1 MSHSRFKSVQALSI
15 FLLEQELPELVADS
29 TNLEGCNYTIPEI
42 QTLLQNITVGGK
54 SLTDNTIAQNQ
65 CNAWKKLVLDLK
77 KDQASISLD
86 YLLQLH
92 AEIAKEE
99 ALAWGEFRSSQVYIA
114 GTEYTPPTFD
124 KIEKLIKQLFE
135 SLNNIADINKKATHL
150 FLQIARI
157 QPFFDGNKRTGR
169 MMMNCLLITN
179 GLTAINLPA
188 SRQLEFNT
196 KMQQFYID
204 NNESEMH
211 EFLLSCRNP
220 QILSIYND
228 EISKIV

>member
-1 MSHSRFKSVQALSI
+1 MKSIFKTPQALSI
-15 FLLEQELPELVADS
+15 FLLEQELPELIADS

-54 SLTDNTIAQNQ
+54 SLTDSTIAQNQ
-65 CNAWKKLVLDLK
+65 CNAWKKLIRDLK
-77 KDQASISLD
+77 SDQATVSLE

-92 AEIAKEE
+92 AEVAKEE

-114 GTEYTPPTFD
+114 GTQYTPPTYD
-124 KIEKLIKQLFE
+124 KIETLIAVLFK
-135 SLNNIADINKKATHL
+135 SLNNISDINKKATHL

-188 SRQLEFNT
+188 SRQLEFNE

-204 NNESEMH
+204 NNEDSMH
-211 EFLLSCRNP
+211 DFLLSCRNQ
-220 QILSIYND
+220 QILSIYNE
-228 EISKIV
+228 EINKL